1 MPAKTVPIPHE
12 PSARRRIVRL
22 AHAALL
28 SVATIALFAAC
39 SRGTGI
45 SVSPSTATP
54 TASASATAAPAAQ
67 SARSIDFK
75 SDAVAAPIIDHFKG
89 GQIPPA
95 RIVYADLTGDRVDDA
110 FVVVESGGTAGDLGA
125 AVFSADEGGK
135 PRLLGYIDR
144 AGKVE
149 VRLSGPVA
157 GVIAVTQGSYAP
169 ADPQCCP
176 SKLREIIL
184 QWDGK
189 QFAVVTDQ
197 VIDNPHR

>member
-1 MPAKTVPIPHE
+1 MPPQMPRARSDPRRGVGLTSLAVAGLGLIAMLTACAR
-12 PSARRRIVRL
+12 SA
-22 AHAALL
+22 
-28 SVATIALFAAC
+28 
-39 SRGTGI
+39 GI
-45 SVSPSTATP
+45 NVSPATATP
-54 TASASATAAPAAQ
+54 AASATATTASAAQ
-67 SARSIDFK
+67 SARLIDFK
-75 SDAVAAPIIDHFKG
+75 SPAVAGPIIDHFRG
-89 GQIPPA
+89 GQIPPE

-110 FVVVESGGTAGDLGA
+110 LVVVESGGTAGDLGA

-157 GVIAVTQGSYAP
+157 GVIVVTQGSYAP

-176 SKLREIIL
+176 SKLREVIL
-184 QWDGK
+184 QWDGR

-197 VIDNPHR
+197 VIDNPRR

>member
-1 MPAKTVPIPHE
+1 MPANMPGPRTPAGAHTR
-12 PSARRRIVRL
+12 ARRTSG
-22 AHAALL
+22 ALL
-28 SVATIALFAAC
+28 GLATIALFAAC

-54 TASASATAAPAAQ
+54 TASPSATAAAAAQ

-75 SDAVAAPIIDHFKG
+75 SAAVAGPIIDHFKG
-89 GQIPPA
+89 GQIPPE
-95 RIVYADLTGDRVDDA
+95 RIVYADLTGDRFDDA

-189 QFAVVTDQ
+189 QFVVVTDQ
-197 VIDNPHR
+197 VIDNPRR